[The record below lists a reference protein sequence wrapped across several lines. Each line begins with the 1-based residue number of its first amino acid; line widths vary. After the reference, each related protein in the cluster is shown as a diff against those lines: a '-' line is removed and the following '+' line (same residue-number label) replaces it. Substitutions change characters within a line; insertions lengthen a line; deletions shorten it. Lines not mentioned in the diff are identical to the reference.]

1 MNRQVV
7 SKEAGER
14 SSFEN
19 ALASLQGDHH
29 SHSFKRKVDRSRPGN
44 MGKRNRPVILSAS
57 ALVAGVKQ
65 QPDSS
70 CAFCG
75 KKDHETV
82 NCSQAKKKTVDE
94 RWKQVKDKK
103 LCFNCLRPTNNF
115 HNAGNCRQPSCT
127 AEGCGTKHHRLLHQE
142 TQTVTAKE
150 QHQPQTEFS
159 GFVKPNQNVTQ
170 TLLQTAVAKMIVD
183 QDQEIPVT
191 VLLDPSSQRSYI
203 RKQIAE
209 SVCLR
214 GPTELLT
221 VSTQGGETIQARRM
235 HRVKI
240 SLLGSQ
246 VEDESAPI
254 EMEALTIDKV
264 CVNLDPVKV
273 DVSKYDHLRGT
284 TFADTYPRG
293 PAEIDILVGADHY

>member
-14 SSFEN
+14 SFEN
-19 ALASLQGDHH
+19 GLASLQGDHH

-44 MGKRNRPVILSAS
+44 MGKRNRP
-57 ALVAGVKQ
+57 
-65 QPDSS
+65 
-70 CAFCG
+70 AFCQPQPLLQVSSSNPIPAVHFVER
-75 KKDHETV
+75 KIMKQLIVHKPRRKQLTKD
-82 NCSQAKKKTVDE
+82 A
-94 RWKQVKDKK
+94 WKQVKDKK

-115 HNAGNCRQPSCT
+115 YNAGNCRQPSYT
-127 AEGCGTKHHRLLHQE
+127 AEGCGKKHHRLLHQG

-159 GFVKPNQNVTQ
+159 GFVKANQNVTQ

-183 QDQEIPVT
+183 QEIPVR
-191 VLLDPSSQRSYI
+191 VLLDPDSQRSYI

-221 VSTQGGETIQARRM
+221 VSTQGGETSQARRM
-235 HRVKI
+235 HRVTI
-240 SLLGSQ
+240 SLLRSQ

-293 PAEIDILVGADHY
+293 PAEIDTLVGADHY